1 MINFSFPQSCHSSY
15 QPDSQCFSI
24 MQCFT
29 PLLFFIFLALF
40 MAYVDYITTP
50 FFLKVQV
57 SRQTHE

>member
-57 SRQTHE
+57 